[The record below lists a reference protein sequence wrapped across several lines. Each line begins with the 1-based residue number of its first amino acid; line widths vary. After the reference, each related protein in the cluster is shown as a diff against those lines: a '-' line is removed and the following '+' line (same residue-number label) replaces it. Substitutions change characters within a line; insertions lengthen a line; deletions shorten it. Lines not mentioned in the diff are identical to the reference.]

1 MDRLKDKGI
10 KLYRTDELGNI
21 VATSDGDTIY
31 FNVVEGSYDGNGDNS
46 NGGTTTGDIIITN
59 VDLEGEIVTL
69 KNYTN
74 TDINMT
80 GWKLVSVEGNQVFD
94 FSSNYIF
101 KANSTI
107 TIASGK
113 AAGTLKWT
121 NANTWNDS
129 GDRAELYDSTNKLVS
144 YK

>member
-1 MDRLKDKGI
+1 
-10 KLYRTDELGNI
+10 
-21 VATSDGDTIY
+21 
-31 FNVVEGSYDGNGDNS
+31 
-46 NGGTTTGDIIITN
+46 
-59 VDLEGEIVTL
+59 
-69 KNYTN
+69 
-74 TDINMT
+74 MT

-121 NANTWNDS
+121 NANIWNDS